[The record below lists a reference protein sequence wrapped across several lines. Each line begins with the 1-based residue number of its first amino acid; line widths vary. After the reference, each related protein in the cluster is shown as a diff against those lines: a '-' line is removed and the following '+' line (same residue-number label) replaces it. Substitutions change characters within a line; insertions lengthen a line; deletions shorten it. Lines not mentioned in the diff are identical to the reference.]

1 MADLDGLDE
10 SVVSTL
16 KSRKKNK
23 KQCSARE
30 KNKLFRHSSGGKIPT
45 ISCNPVSGYCKVSF
59 FNLMIFVC

>member
-16 KSRKKNK
+16 KSRKKK

-30 KNKLFRHSSGGKIPT
+30 KNKLFRYSSGGKIPT
-45 ISCNPVSGYCKVSF
+45 ISFNHVSGYCKVSF